1 MRGIIAVDLGGR
13 QGWWGG
19 DDDPAR
25 GTKEME
31 AKAVPC
37 PLKYYCS
44 TGNFQPRSKLSI
56 YLNYEIIV
64 SQDFDMYHKGEPRF
78 CSITAQSKEHG
89 A

>member
-31 AKAVPC
+31 AKAIPC

-44 TGNFQPRSKLSI
+44 TGIFSPDPSFEYI
-56 YLNYEIIV
+56 
-64 SQDFDMYHKGEPRF
+64 
-78 CSITAQSKEHG
+78 
-89 A
+89 

>member
-37 PLKYYCS
+37 PLNYYCLMKMFAQIQALKIFF
-44 TGNFQPRSKLSI
+44 TTKLLFYRI
-56 YLNYEIIV
+56 LK
-64 SQDFDMYHKGEPRF
+64 SQK
-78 CSITAQSKEHG
+78 
-89 A
+89 

>member
-1 MRGIIAVDLGGR
+1 MGRLVLCSRGLYRQPALSGSMGGGGEVGYGGVRGIIAVDLGGR

-44 TGNFQPRSKLSI
+44 KGNFQPRSKL
-56 YLNYEIIV
+56 
-64 SQDFDMYHKGEPRF
+64 
-78 CSITAQSKEHG
+78 
-89 A
+89 